1 MNFCILN
8 DWFCPVEHLG
18 LPADLR
24 GFCSMA
30 VSLTFYGGC
39 FGEDFIS
46 NFIHLAAIIN
56 PVFFVICGKYLTYLT
71 T

>member
-1 MNFCILN
+1 MNEDVFCILN

-18 LPADLR
+18 LPADLH
-24 GFCSMA
+24 
-30 VSLTFYGGC
+30 
-39 FGEDFIS
+39 EDFVP
-46 NFIHLAAIIN
+46 NFIHLAAISN